1 MTHLWMRHIRLLVPQ
16 PHRPNKALIF
26 DRPPREPGPHKR
38 RLRDHALPRLLLRL
52 LSRLDHREHFL
63 LAHTLDLWNR
73 DREPRRLLIALL
85 LDGRRQRFRV
95 LLVAAVQQVLRQGF
109 GGGLGGLGR
118 LDVALLVAADLLLHL
133 DLLLAALLRVKFG
146 AQAPVV
152 LRFLGRVVALAGD
165 ALADAL
171 IVVEAL
177 AMSGERLEWRRRK
190 VVKMCCDVLLLPA
203 LDYDVVSIELY
214 I

>member
-1 MTHLWMRHIRLLVPQ
+1 
-16 PHRPNKALIF
+16 
-26 DRPPREPGPHKR
+26 
-38 RLRDHALPRLLLRL
+38 
-52 LSRLDHREHFL
+52 
-63 LAHTLDLWNR
+63 
-73 DREPRRLLIALL
+73 
-85 LDGRRQRFRV
+85 
-95 LLVAAVQQVLRQGF
+95 
-109 GGGLGGLGR
+109 
-118 LDVALLVAADLLLHL
+118 
-133 DLLLAALLRVKFG
+133 
-146 AQAPVV
+146 
-152 LRFLGRVVALAGD
+152 VALAGD